1 MEKDKKEES
10 LKEEIIRLTK
20 QRTYLWCVVII
31 IGFFVVNQFSLMF
44 CSNQVIVEQ
53 FSFASTISSIILSV
67 IAIIMSVVS
76 SDSINSLLHKF
87 RDLHDEI
94 KDVPVNIDSSLTV
107 VNEESKKLGELYESI
122 KEVPREISESVGL
135 MKDTSKTMTE
145 STVILSVVSDEI
157 KKHTALF
164 TNMKEELK
172 AEIQARLEPSAGK
185 SDSSVKMGD
194 VGIYNSIV
202 DHGSYFGNLL
212 IYAAIIAEERQ
223 KRLTLVDFS
232 YGILNDSRYV
242 DYFFGYMIMLIAS
255 GAVSAET
262 MQKTFMIKSVKC
274 EKAFVRSK
282 LLAGYTDDVK
292 IEKYATAEEVISKI
306 EQLFS

>member
-1 MEKDKKEES
+1 
-10 LKEEIIRLTK
+10 
-20 QRTYLWCVVII
+20 
-31 IGFFVVNQFSLMF
+31 
-44 CSNQVIVEQ
+44 
-53 FSFASTISSIILSV
+53 
-67 IAIIMSVVS
+67 MSVVS

-223 KRLTLVDFS
+223 KRLTLVD
-232 YGILNDSRYV
+232 
-242 DYFFGYMIMLIAS
+242 YFFGYMIMLIAS